1 MISLR
6 QVKGGVSWSLI
17 LEMRWSQ
24 QREACSHTGNI
35 LEESGPV
42 EGCVRLGKVSLS
54 PRPPPMPSS
63 CLREDV
69 YVRRFKCISTG
80 AGAEMKLK
88 SGPGVWDG
96 RAPRLCSPPP
106 CPGARRLTCAHT
118 SAGSQPSA
126 PQVGLAE
133 GRTGK
138 IQRMEG

>member
-80 AGAEMKLK
+80 AGAEMKPEWPWSLGWACPTALLATTLPW
-88 SGPGVWDG
+88 GPEADLCTHV
-96 RAPRLCSPPP
+96 RRLSALCSP
-106 CPGARRLTCAHT
+106 G
-118 SAGSQPSA
+118 GSS
-126 PQVGLAE
+126 
-133 GRTGK
+133 
-138 IQRMEG
+138 